1 MSRSNL
7 RHNFIVLGADFLF
20 FGLALGFLN
29 ANTILPS
36 FARLL
41 DAPAVFV
48 GLISALIHLSWNLPQ
63 LFAGPLIARLPR
75 KKPLLMRV
83 AFLGRPVIPL
93 FGLAIFL
100 TGAQP
105 AWLILALL
113 MLVVLLLFGS
123 DAFAGVAWLDIVGRA
138 FPAQRRAG
146 YMSIWQAL
154 TSLGVLGVAALVR
167 AVLSADGPPFPT
179 NYALLFGAAGVMLML
194 SALAITLI
202 REPDD
207 DGDPDLPALNWGNL
221 VGNLQSVW
229 RGDPRFRLATISRV
243 VFGLSAMA
251 FPFYVLYATEELRL
265 APAVIGLFISA
276 ETVGALAG
284 SLLLGRIVDR
294 LGAQR
299 GVQIV
304 LGLLLSIPMF
314 VLALDILGAGSI
326 LSRFY
331 IWIYF
336 CIGVSNNL
344 VLLGYFNYVLDIAPA
359 RQRTVYI
366 GMSNALGGLGVLG
379 SVLGGWILSLA
390 GYRVLFIVSLA
401 LALLGLA
408 LALRLPAPQVLSSEG
423 AAEAD

>member
-1 MSRSNL
+1 MPRSNL

-36 FARLL
+36 FASLL

-63 LFAGPLIARLPR
+63 LFAGPLIARLPH
-75 KKPLLMRV
+75 KKPLLIRV

-100 TGAQP
+100 TGARP

-113 MLVVLLLFGS
+113 VLVVLLLFGS

-138 FPAQRRAG
+138 FPTQRRAG

-167 AVLSADGPPFPT
+167 FILGANGPPFPN

-207 DGDPDLPALNWGNL
+207 NDRDPDLPALSWGNL
-221 VGNLQSVW
+221 MGNLRSVW
-229 RGDPRFRLATISRV
+229 QSDPRFRQATISRV
-243 VFGLSAMA
+243 VFGLSTMA
-251 FPFYVLYATEELRL
+251 FPFYVLYATKELQL

-276 ETVGALAG
+276 ETVGVLVG

-304 LGLLLSIPMF
+304 LALLLSVPLF
-314 VLALDILGAGSI
+314 VLALDAVGAGSV
-326 LSRFY
+326 LSRLY

-359 RQRTVYI
+359 GQRTVYI
-366 GMSNALGGLGVLG
+366 GMSNALGGIGVLG
-379 SVLGGWILSLA
+379 TVLGGWLLSLA
-390 GYRVLFIVSLA
+390 GYRVLFIVSLV
-401 LALLGLA
+401 LTLLGLI
-408 LALRLPAPQVLSSEG
+408 LALRLSAAQSRSEG